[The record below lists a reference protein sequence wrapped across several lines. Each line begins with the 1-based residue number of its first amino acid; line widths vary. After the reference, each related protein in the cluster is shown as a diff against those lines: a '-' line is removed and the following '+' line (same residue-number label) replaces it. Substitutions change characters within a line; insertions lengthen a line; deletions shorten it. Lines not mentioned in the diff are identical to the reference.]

1 MDSRRI
7 LRVHLILPLLL
18 TLLISPALLVPLI
31 FLLFLLFHLFLP
43 DIPLRLLLR
52 CLASVEIDSPVFP
65 ALFLLCLPLHL
76 LFLQVLLLIPLILL
90 SLLFLFL
97 LFSLQTEFNRDT
109 PDFHPSR
116 FHTSHQRSKTRF
128 H

>member
-18 TLLISPALLVPLI
+18 TLLISPALLVSLI

-52 CLASVEIDSPVFP
+52 YLVSVEMDFPVFP
-65 ALFLLCLPLHL
+65 VLFLLCLPLHL
-76 LFLQVLLLIPLILL
+76 LFLQVLLLILL
-90 SLLFLFL
+90 SLLHFI
-97 LFSLQTEFNRDT
+97 LFSFQTEFHRDT

-116 FHTSHQRSKTRF
+116 FHTSHHRLKTRF